1 MNMDIFLNYDFRTRY
16 ISVRCIYLQYKHV
29 YDYKYMSIN
38 ISSVETVSSETVV
51 LRNLGIAFLVFLFTL
66 FFVTS
71 LRMDLD
77 CKTRFTKGSPLIGHF
92 GFEFV
97 NDLPTRVIHAN
108 FINFVL
114 ELFLRGYDL

>member
-29 YDYKYMSIN
+29 YDYKDMSIN

-71 LRMDLD
+71 LRMD
-77 CKTRFTKGSPLIGHF
+77 KRFSTYRSLWF
-92 GFEFV
+92 
-97 NDLPTRVIHAN
+97 
-108 FINFVL
+108 
-114 ELFLRGYDL
+114 